1 MAAARLKLIGSFAS
15 PYTRKA
21 RIVAAEKRIE
31 YTWES
36 QSPWPADT
44 TVPDWNPLGKVPVLV
59 LDDGT
64 ALYDSRVICEF
75 LDSASPLGRLIPAD
89 GRERIEVR
97 RWEALADGVLDAGV
111 LWRLENTRP
120 LGERSPSWI
129 ERQKVKVER
138 GLNAVEHQLGS
149 RAFCTGPGFTLADI
163 AVGCCLGWLDFRF
176 PQLDWRADRP
186 NLARLAAKLF
196 ERPSFAETVPRE

>member
-1 MAAARLKLIGSFAS
+1 MATTRLKLIGSLAS

-31 YTWES
+31 YAWEPGN
-36 QSPWPADT
+36 PWAPET
-44 TVPDWNPLGKVPVLV
+44 TVTEWNPLGKVPVLV

-75 LDSASPLGRLIPAD
+75 LDAASPLGRLIPAD

-111 LWRLENTRP
+111 LWRLEDARP
-120 LGERSPSWI
+120 LGERSPAWTV
-129 ERQKVKVER
+129 RQRGKVER
-138 GLNAVEHQLGS
+138 GLDAMESQLGN
-149 RAFCTGPGFTLADI
+149 RAFCSGTNFSHADI

-176 PQLDWRADRP
+176 PQLDWRAGRP
-186 NLARLAAKLF
+186 SLARLAAKLF